1 MTKAIARAAKST
13 GANFDYLLA
22 TAKVESDLDP
32 NLTMRTSTA
41 TGLFQFPEQTFGA
54 HPPPEGP
61 QGEGER
67 AARSSLNRFILCAE
81 KANAMLV
88 PDFRSGAGEPVS
100 FLPLEM
106 RGVARREG
114 ALSGFRRTA
123 RLLGRT
129 QIAGPLAHM
138 TRAPASL
145 DAPRG
150 ITAFAFTASRT
161 EPAVFVPRGG
171 FPSAA
176 RGGGLR

>member
-1 MTKAIARAAKST
+1 RAR
-13 GANFDYLLA
+13 
-22 TAKVESDLDP
+22 ESPSL
-32 NLTMRTSTA
+32 S
-41 TGLFQFPEQTFGA
+41 FPSKT
-54 HPPPEGP
+54 
-61 QGEGER
+61 
-67 AARSSLNRFILCAE
+67 
-81 KANAMLV
+81 
-88 PDFRSGAGEPVS
+88 
-100 FLPLEM
+100 

-129 QIAGPLAHM
+129 RIAGPLAHM

-176 RGGGLR
+176 RGGGLRGAARAGAAPRPTFTTPRDDAPRWTGRM

>member
-1 MTKAIARAAKST
+1 
-13 GANFDYLLA
+13 
-22 TAKVESDLDP
+22 
-32 NLTMRTSTA
+32 
-41 TGLFQFPEQTFGA
+41 
-54 HPPPEGP
+54 
-61 QGEGER
+61 
-67 AARSSLNRFILCAE
+67 
-81 KANAMLV
+81 
-88 PDFRSGAGEPVS
+88 
-100 FLPLEM
+100 M

-123 RLLGRT
+123 RLLGRAR
-129 QIAGPLAHM
+129 IAGSLAHM

-176 RGGGLR
+176 RGHGLRLPRSRVPHPAPPSRHLATMPLGGRDGRM